1 MSYNLVD
8 PTTGDLTR
16 VAGNAANAD
25 LKDLNVYS
33 TEEKIVGTWIDGKP
47 IYKLTIKGYSGSG
60 GVSLSDYN
68 IKYPL
73 KIEGFAKNYGDSSSS
88 TPLPTFGSNGETA
101 SLVFYPSEVI
111 YVKHGFVSNHSDIDF
126 TIWYTKTTD

>member
-16 VAGNAANAD
+16 VAGGTLYAETNS
-25 LKDLNVYS
+25 YS
-33 TEEKIVGTWIDGKP
+33 EEEVKTGGTWIDGKP

-60 GVSLSDYN
+60 GVSLSNYN

-73 KIEGFAKNYGDSSSS
+73 KIEGFAKNYGDSSSP
-88 TPLPTFGSNGETA
+88 TPLPTFGDNGETA
-101 SLVFYPSEVI
+101 SLVFSPSEVI
-111 YVKHGFVSNHSDIDF
+111 YRKHGFVSNHSDIDF